1 MTTPKYAGGMGFRD
15 IDHFNLSLLARQAW
29 RILQN
34 PETLSAKILKAVYY
48 PDNDFLESQVGSH
61 PSKIWRA
68 IVDGKEVLR
77 QGLIRH
83 IGTGEKTHAW
93 NDNWLPR
100 DTMLRPLFCKKAEP
114 PSAVSDFIIAE
125 TASWNLQK
133 LQEYFLPMDI
143 EVIMAIPIGNA
154 GFDDFWAW
162 HGERTGVFSV
172 RSAYRMLVNSRIRRE
187 AWLEGTASGSDHK
200 QEEKNWTAMWKIQVP
215 SKIRVF
221 HWRLAKQSIPT

>member
-77 QGLIRH
+77 QGLIRRN
-83 IGTGEKTHAW
+83 GTGEKLTHGM
-93 NDNWLPR
+93 
-100 DTMLRPLFCKKAEP
+100 T
-114 PSAVSDFIIAE
+114 
-125 TASWNLQK
+125 
-133 LQEYFLPMDI
+133 
-143 EVIMAIPIGNA
+143 
-154 GFDDFWAW
+154 
-162 HGERTGVFSV
+162 TG
-172 RSAYRMLVNSRIRRE
+172 YREIQC
-187 AWLEGTASGSDHK
+187 SDHCFARK
-200 QEEKNWTAMWKIQVP
+200 LSHRVQYQISSLLKLRAGTWRSYKNISCPWILRSSWLYQLEMHGLMTFGLGMVNVQGY
-215 SKIRVF
+215 S
-221 HWRLAKQSIPT
+221 L